1 MNMKKL
7 TLLFLVSVFTALAAF
22 AQSEGFYDAC
32 RADSNIET
40 VYIGSPML
48 RMVKTPGIKINN
60 VDFNKVVSIIDNIRI
75 ITAENKKGIK
85 RLTGLAAVF
94 STTNGYEIMLE
105 NTDQGEKVVIYT
117 KKLKN
122 KLNEYVIITSEP
134 KEMDVIIITGALT
147 PDDLARAKK

>member
-1 MNMKKL
+1 MKKL
-7 TLLFLVSVFTALAAF
+7 TILFLLSVFTALAAF

-40 VYIGSPML
+40 IYIGSPML

-60 VDFNKVVSIIDNIRI
+60 VDFNKIVNIIDNIRI
-75 ITAENKKGIK
+75 ATAENKKGIK
-85 RLTGLAAVF
+85 KLTELAAVF
-94 STTNGYEIMLE
+94 NTTYGYEIMLE

-134 KEMDVIIITGALT
+134 NEMDVIIITGALT
-147 PDDLARAKK
+147 PDDLARANK

>member
-1 MNMKKL
+1 MKKL

>member
-75 ITAENKKGIK
+75 ITAENQKGIK

-105 NTDQGEKVVIYT
+105 NTDKGEKVVIYT

-147 PDDLARAKK
+147 PDDLVRAHK

>member
-7 TLLFLVSVFTALAAF
+7 ALLVLVSVFTTLAAF
-22 AQSEGFYDAC
+22 AQSKGFYDAC
-32 RADSNIET
+32 RADSNLET

-48 RMVKTPGIKINN
+48 RMVKTPGIKINDVALDKIVN
-60 VDFNKVVSIIDNIRI
+60 IIDNIRI
-75 ITAENKKGIK
+75 VTAENSKGIK
-85 RLTGLAAVF
+85 KLTQLAAVF

-105 NTDQGEKVVIYT
+105 NTDKGEKVVIYT

-122 KLNEYVIITSEP
+122 KLNEYVIITTEP

-147 PDDLARAKK
+147 PEDLARAKK